1 MKPNTMQI
9 TGYLIHALA
18 RGLDSIGSTAR
29 FLAGLLNGLLP
40 ALLPPEQL
48 TRLMRMRYQMI
59 YTDDL
64 SEHTPP
70 VEKHDLAR
78 WEADL
83 LDRYAV
89 RSGRML
95 VLGSGYGREAIPIAQ
110 RGLAVVGVD
119 SNGAAVRT
127 ADRLAKHSN
136 ARARF
141 HRADFLRLPY
151 RPASFDYVLLSSIMY
166 SAIPS
171 IAFRQACLQ
180 SLARI
185 LTPGGLIILGF
196 ESRQCPR
203 SHLGI
208 LRDRLCLALARFPG
222 ANAGYQVGDNCQNG
236 HFLHEFQDKD
246 EICREFLQIGLT
258 IQELDWDR
266 GFAVLAQ
273 SQAVTPLPARPVQEP
288 AALHR

>member
-9 TGYLIHALA
+9 IGHLIHAIARVLA
-18 RGLDSIGSTAR
+18 SIGSTAR

-40 ALLPPEQL
+40 VLLPPEHL
-48 TRLMRMRYQMI
+48 NKLMRRRYQRI
-59 YTDDL
+59 YAEDL
-64 SEHTPP
+64 SEHAPP
-70 VEKHDLAR
+70 VEKHALAL

-119 SNGAAVRT
+119 SNEAAVRT
-127 ADRLAKHSN
+127 AGRLAKRSS

-151 RPASFDYVLLSSIMY
+151 RPASFDYVLLSSLMY
-166 SAIPS
+166 SAIPGIS
-171 IAFRQACLQ
+171 FRQACLQ
-180 SLARI
+180 NLTRV

-196 ESRQCPR
+196 ESRHAPR
-203 SHLGI
+203 SRLGTF
-208 LRDRLCLALARFPG
+208 RDRLCLALARLPG
-222 ANAGYQVGDNCQNG
+222 ANAGYQVGDNCQDG

-246 EICREFLQIGLT
+246 EVYREFRQTGLT

-273 SQAVTPLPARPVQEP
+273 SQALTSPPARPVQEP
-288 AALHR
+288 AAFHG